1 MYAVDLIPESRL
13 LAQPTKKAASIKSGS
28 THTIENID
36 LNIGNGGF
44 AKGEIIEISAV
55 VLDNLVTIQ
64 YVILFSQLIL
74 ILSINHS

>member
-13 LAQPTKKAASIKSGS
+13 LAQPKKTASIKSGS